1 MLSSET
7 ERENERVCI
16 CMTLLYS
23 LVISNQD
30 PNQSF

>member
-7 ERENERVCI
+7 EGENERLCI